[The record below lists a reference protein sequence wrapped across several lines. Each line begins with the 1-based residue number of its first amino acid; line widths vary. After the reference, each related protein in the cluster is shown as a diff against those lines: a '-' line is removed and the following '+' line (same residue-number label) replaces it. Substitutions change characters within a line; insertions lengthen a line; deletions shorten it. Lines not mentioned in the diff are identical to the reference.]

1 VEHGEAYGKN
11 IFHEGRARRY
21 LCNDVSIGV
30 DEANDFIF
38 GELQNAL
45 RRQRLTISARS
56 PPLFRLPRCHPRRC
70 SSPVRM
76 RHNFSV

>member
-1 VEHGEAYGKN
+1 MAKLTERTSFTKDVQG
-11 IFHEGRARRY
+11 RY
-21 LCNDVSIGV
+21 LCNDVSIGF

-70 SSPVRM
+70 SSPVRT
-76 RHNFSV
+76 RHNLSV